1 MRIEIGTVVRALVR
15 AEAGCF
21 FLLFS
26 VAAEALIGEDLQ
38 VAADLI
44 SVDLVGEILVAVAP
58 VGIFK

>member
-1 MRIEIGTVVRALVR
+1 V
-15 AEAGCF
+15 EAGCF

-26 VAAEALIGEDLQ
+26 LAAEALIGEDLP

-44 SVDLVGEILVAVAP
+44 SADLVGVILVAVAP